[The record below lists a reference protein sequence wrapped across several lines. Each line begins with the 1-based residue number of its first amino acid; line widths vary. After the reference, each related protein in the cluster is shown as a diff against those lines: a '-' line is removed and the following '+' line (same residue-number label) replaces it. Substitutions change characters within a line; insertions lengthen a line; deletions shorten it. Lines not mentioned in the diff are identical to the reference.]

1 MQINEKT
8 QVAIIGAGPTGV
20 ELAVALTQAD
30 IPFLLFDAGQIGQT
44 ITWWPKHT
52 RFFST
57 SERIAIPGLPLTVFD
72 QQHPTNDDYLAYLRS
87 VVQQFGIQAH
97 AYQPVIEVKPL
108 SGGDFLLITERKGI
122 RQHYRAAFVVLATG
136 GMAEPRLLNIP
147 GEDLPH
153 VSHFLNDPHDYF
165 QQELLVVGGRN
176 SAVEYALRCWRAG
189 AKVTLSYHKSDF
201 PKTSIKPALLQD
213 IETVVREG
221 NMRFLPGTV
230 PVEITMQ
237 DVLLATTDEL
247 GNPLAGEIEQLPF
260 DFVLLCTGYQ
270 ADLTLFRQLGVDLLG
285 AEQSPRFDPET
296 MESNVP
302 GVFVLGTVAGGTQS
316 KFMHFIETSHAHV
329 PKILTTIQQRL
340 AGSSGVIR

>member
-1 MQINEKT
+1 MQVKEKI

-20 ELAVALTQAD
+20 ELAVALTQAG

-44 ITWWPKHT
+44 IAWWPKHT

-72 QQHPTNDDYLAYLRS
+72 QQHPTNDDYLAYLRG
-87 VVQQFGIQAH
+87 VVQQFGIRVH
-97 AYQPVIEVKPL
+97 AYEPVMDVKQ
-108 SGGDFLLITERKGI
+108 SSQGDFLLTTERKGI
-122 RQHYRAAFVVLATG
+122 RQHYQAAFMVLATG
-136 GMAEPRLLNIP
+136 GMAEPRMLNIP

-153 VSHFLNDPHDYF
+153 VSHYLNDPHGYF

-189 AKVTLSYHKSDF
+189 AKVTLCYHKPEL

-213 IETVVREG
+213 LETVLREG
-221 NMRFLPGTV
+221 KLRFLPGTV
-230 PVEITMQ
+230 PVEITLQ
-237 DVLLATTDEL
+237 EVLLAATDEL
-247 GNPLAGEIEQLPF
+247 GNPLVDEITRLPF

-270 ADLTLFRQLGVDLLG
+270 ANMTLFSQLGVDLLG
-285 AEQSPRFDPET
+285 TEQSPRYNPET

-329 PKILTTIQQRL
+329 PKILATIQKRVAE
-340 AGSSGVIR
+340 AGV

>member
-1 MQINEKT
+1 MQINQRT

-20 ELAVALTQAD
+20 ELAVALTQAG

-44 ITWWPKHT
+44 IAWWPKHT

-72 QQHPTNDDYLAYLRS
+72 QQHPTNDDYLAYLRG
-87 VVQQFGIQAH
+87 VVQQFGIKVH
-97 AYQPVIEVKPL
+97 AYEPVIDVKHL
-108 SGGDFLLITERKGI
+108 SDGEFMLITEAKGI
-122 RQHYRAAFVVLATG
+122 RQYYQADFVVLATG
-136 GMAEPRLLNIP
+136 GMAEPRMLNIP

-153 VSHFLNDPHDYF
+153 VSHYLNDPHDYF

-189 AKVTLSYHKSDF
+189 AKVTLSYHKPEL

-221 NMRFLPGTV
+221 KICFLPGTV
-230 PVEITMQ
+230 PMEITMQ
-237 DVLLATTDEL
+237 EVLLAATDEL
-247 GNPLAGEIEQLPF
+247 GNPLTGEVTYLPF

-270 ADLTLFRQLGVDLLG
+270 ADTTLFRQLGVDLLD
-285 AEQSPRFDPET
+285 AEQSPRYDPET

-302 GVFVLGTVAGGTQS
+302 GVFVLGTAAGGTQS

-340 AGSSGVIR
+340 AGSGDVIR

>member
-8 QVAIIGAGPTGV
+8 EVAIIGAGPTGV
-20 ELAVALTQAD
+20 ELAVALTQAN

-44 ITWWPKHT
+44 IAWWPKHT

-57 SERIAIPGLPLTVFD
+57 SERIAIPGLPLIVFD
-72 QQHPTNDDYLAYLRS
+72 QQHPTNDDYLAYLRG
-87 VVQQFGIQAH
+87 VVQQFGILAH
-97 AYQPVIEVKPL
+97 AYEPVMDVQHT
-108 SGGDFLLITERKGI
+108 SDGGFMLITEKKGI
-122 RQHYRAAFVVLATG
+122 RQQYRAAFVVLATG

-153 VSHFLNDPHDYF
+153 VSHYLNDPHDYF

-189 AKVTLSYHKSDF
+189 AKVTLSYHKPEL

-213 IETVVREG
+213 LETVVREG
-221 NMRFLPGTV
+221 KLRFLPATV

-237 DVLLATTDEL
+237 EVLLAATDEQGTL
-247 GNPLAGEIEQLPF
+247 MAGEIEHLPF

-270 ADLTLFRQLGVDLLG
+270 ADTTLFSLLGVDLLG
-285 AEQSPRFDPET
+285 TEQSPRYNPET

-302 GVFVLGTVAGGTQS
+302 GVFVLGTAAGGTQS

-329 PKILTTIQQRL
+329 PKILGAIQSRL
-340 AGSSGVIR
+340 AG

>member
-20 ELAVALTQAD
+20 ELAVALTQAG

-44 ITWWPKHT
+44 IAWWPKHT

-57 SERIAIPGLPLTVFD
+57 SERIAIPGLPLTIFD
-72 QQHPTNDDYLAYLRS
+72 QQHPTNDDYLAYLRG
-87 VVQQFGIQAH
+87 VVQQFDIQVH
-97 AYQPVIEVKPL
+97 AYEPILDVQHL
-108 SGGDFLLITERKGI
+108 SDGDFLLITERKGI
-122 RQHYRAAFVVLATG
+122 RQYYQAAFVVLATG
-136 GMAEPRLLNIP
+136 GMAEPRMLNIP

-153 VSHFLNDPHDYF
+153 VSHYLNDPHDYF

-189 AKVTLSYHKSDF
+189 AKVTLSYHK
-201 PKTSIKPALLQD
+201 PELLKTSIKPVLLQD
-213 IETVVREG
+213 LETVVREG
-221 NMRFLPGTV
+221 KLRFLPGTV

-237 DVLLATTDEL
+237 EVLLAATDEF
-247 GNPLAGEIEQLPF
+247 GTQKADEITHLPF

-270 ADLTLFRQLGVDLLG
+270 ADMTLFSQLGVDLLG
-285 AEQSPRFDPET
+285 NENIPRYDPET

-302 GVFVLGTVAGGTQS
+302 GVFVLGTAAGGTQS

-329 PKILTTIQQRL
+329 PKILAAIQKRL
-340 AGSSGVIR
+340 AGAMV

>member
-20 ELAVALTQAD
+20 ELAVALTQAG

-44 ITWWPKHT
+44 IAWWPKHT

-57 SERIAIPGLPLTVFD
+57 SERIAIPGLPLTIFD
-72 QQHPTNDDYLAYLRS
+72 QQHPTNDDYLAYLRG
-87 VVQQFGIQAH
+87 VVQQFDIQVH
-97 AYQPVIEVKPL
+97 AYEPILDVQHL
-108 SGGDFLLITERKGI
+108 SDGDFMLITEKKGI
-122 RQHYRAAFVVLATG
+122 RQYYQAAFVVLATG
-136 GMAEPRLLNIP
+136 GMAEPRMLNIP

-153 VSHFLNDPHDYF
+153 VSHYLNDPHDYF

-189 AKVTLSYHKSDF
+189 AKVTLSYHK
-201 PKTSIKPALLQD
+201 PELLKTSIKPVLLQD
-213 IETVVREG
+213 LETVVREG
-221 NMRFLPGTV
+221 KLRFLPGTV

-237 DVLLATTDEL
+237 EVLLAATDEF
-247 GNPLAGEIEQLPF
+247 GTQKADEITHLPF

-270 ADLTLFRQLGVDLLG
+270 ADMTLFSQLGVDLLG
-285 AEQSPRFDPET
+285 TEHTPRYDPET

-302 GVFVLGTVAGGTQS
+302 GVFVLGTAAGGTQS

-329 PKILTTIQQRL
+329 PKILAAIQKRL
-340 AGSSGVIR
+340 AGAMV

>member
-1 MQINEKT
+1 MRINEKT
-8 QVAIIGAGPTGV
+8 EVAIIGAGPTGV
-20 ELAVALTQAD
+20 EMAVALTQAS

-44 ITWWPKHT
+44 IAWWPKHT

-57 SERIAIPGLPLTVFD
+57 SERIAIPGLPLMVFD
-72 QQHPTNDDYLAYLRS
+72 QQHPTNDDYLAYLRG

-97 AYQPVIEVKPL
+97 AYEPVMDVQHTSDGE
-108 SGGDFLLITERKGI
+108 FELITEKKGI
-122 RQHYRAAFVVLATG
+122 RQRYRAAFVVLATG

-153 VSHFLNDPHDYF
+153 VSHYLNDPNDYF

-189 AKVTLSYHKSDF
+189 AKVSLSYHKPEL
-201 PKTSIKPALLQD
+201 PKSSIKPALLQD
-213 IETVVREG
+213 LETVVREG
-221 NMRFLPGTV
+221 KLRFLPATV

-237 DVLLATTDEL
+237 EVLLAATDEQ
-247 GNPLAGEIEQLPF
+247 GTPMAGEIEHLPF

-270 ADLTLFRQLGVDLLG
+270 ADTTLFSLLGVDLLG
-285 AEQSPRFDPET
+285 TEQSPRYDPET

-302 GVFVLGTVAGGTQS
+302 GVFVLGTAAGGTQS

-329 PKILTTIQQRL
+329 PKILAAIQSRL
-340 AGSSGVIR
+340 AG

>member
-1 MQINEKT
+1 MQIKART

-20 ELAVALTQAD
+20 ELAVALTQAG

-44 ITWWPKHT
+44 IAWWPKHT

-57 SERIAIPGLPLTVFD
+57 SERIAIPGLPLTIFD
-72 QQHPTNDDYLAYLRS
+72 QQHPTNDDYLAYLRG
-87 VVQQFGIQAH
+87 VVQQFGIQVH
-97 AYQPVIEVKPL
+97 AYEPVLDVQHL
-108 SGGDFLLITERKGI
+108 SDGDFMLITETKGI
-122 RQHYRAAFVVLATG
+122 RQYYQAAFVVLATG
-136 GMAEPRLLNIP
+136 GMSEPRMLNIP

-153 VSHFLNDPHDYF
+153 VSHYLKDPHDYF

-189 AKVTLSYHKSDF
+189 AKVTLSYHK
-201 PKTSIKPALLQD
+201 PELLKTAIKPALLQD

-221 NMRFLPGTV
+221 KLHFLPGTV

-237 DVLLATTDEL
+237 EVLLAATDEL
-247 GNPLAGEIEQLPF
+247 CNPLADEITRLPF

-270 ADLTLFRQLGVDLLG
+270 ADMTLFRQLGVDLLG
-285 AEQSPRFDPET
+285 NEHIPRYDPET

-302 GVFVLGTVAGGTQS
+302 GVFVLGTAAGGTQN
-316 KFMHFIETSHAHV
+316 KFKHFIETSHAHV
-329 PKILTTIQQRL
+329 PKILAAIQKRL
-340 AGSSGVIR
+340 AGAGV